1 MKNKKNVLMMRNI
14 SSQIRGKSNIVNNKE
29 NITRSWK
36 VNKKLVRW
44 KSENLKE
51 HWLVK
56 NAVKIFSQYE
66 KLEYIIYDSQV
77 KTVSLKFLMQLV
89 CKKKKKQEA
98 MTSRKILSKK
108 TKISANFITPALWS
122 IPLEVG
128 YLSIPPF
135 KSTPSLLMSNGA
147 KRKC

>member
-14 SSQIRGKSNIVNNKE
+14 SSQIRGKSNTVNKKE

-36 VNKKLVRW
+36 VNEKLVRW
-44 KSENLKE
+44 KSENLKKQ
-51 HWLVK
+51 WLMKNTVK
-56 NAVKIFSQYE
+56 LFSQYE

-135 KSTPSLLMSNGA
+135 KSTPLY
-147 KRKC
+147 

>member
-51 HWLVK
+51 QWLVK

-89 CKKKKKQEA
+89 CKKKKQEA

>member
-1 MKNKKNVLMMRNI
+1 MRNI
-14 SSQIRGKSNIVNNKE
+14 SSQIRGKSITVNNKE

-51 HWLVK
+51 QWLMK

-77 KTVSLKFLMQLV
+77 KTVSLKFVMQLV
-89 CKKKKKQEA
+89 CKKKNKKQW
-98 MTSRKILSKK
+98 L
-108 TKISANFITPALWS
+108 
-122 IPLEVG
+122 LEK
-128 YLSIPPF
+128 Y
-135 KSTPSLLMSNGA
+135 
-147 KRKC
+147 

>member
-51 HWLVK
+51 QWLVK

-89 CKKKKKQEA
+89 CKKKKK
-98 MTSRKILSKK
+98 TR
-108 TKISANFITPALWS
+108 
-122 IPLEVG
+122 
-128 YLSIPPF
+128 
-135 KSTPSLLMSNGA
+135 SNDF
-147 KRKC
+147 